1 LESAFNEI
9 AGMGSKRV
17 NILLMSFESTESIA
31 NADHQLISEKTGIP
45 EKVAK
50 LVIQKAKSFVK

>member
-1 LESAFNEI
+1 
-9 AGMGSKRV
+9 MGSKRV

>member
-1 LESAFNEI
+1 
-9 AGMGSKRV
+9 MGPKRV
-17 NILLMSFESTESIA
+17 QKLLQSYDSTESIA